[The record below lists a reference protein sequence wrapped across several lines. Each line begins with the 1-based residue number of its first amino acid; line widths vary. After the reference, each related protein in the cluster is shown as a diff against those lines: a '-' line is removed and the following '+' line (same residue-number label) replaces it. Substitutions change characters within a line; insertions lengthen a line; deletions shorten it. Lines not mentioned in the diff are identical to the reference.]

1 MYLIAALKT
10 TNIAPRE
17 NPMEYNQTALGLFR
31 FSAVHLVKLWT
42 VTTESLPSRFALRD
56 SSLMNS
62 LISSLEYVITFYIPK
77 CKKELSYAKLTPLQF
92 VKINL
97 P

>member
-42 VTTESLPSRFALRD
+42 VNTVSLPSFFALRD

-62 LISSLEYVITFYIPK
+62 LISS
-77 CKKELSYAKLTPLQF
+77 
-92 VKINL
+92 
-97 P
+97 